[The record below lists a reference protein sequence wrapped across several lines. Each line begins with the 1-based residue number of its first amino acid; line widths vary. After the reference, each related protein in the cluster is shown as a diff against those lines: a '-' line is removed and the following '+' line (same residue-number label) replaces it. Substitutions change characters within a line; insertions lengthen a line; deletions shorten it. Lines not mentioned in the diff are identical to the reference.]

1 MYTDYSFLEPGA
13 AWPPKNE
20 LERARLKRYGDN
32 DALFDGR
39 HEFVFREVWTRL
51 FRRDPLMKMSV
62 EMCLPWPKRLSTL
75 WADLLIGETPGV
87 SDAKDDGLT
96 QYLSDLVKRLNLWR
110 AAYQAA
116 IDASR
121 FGDAVLK
128 VRRDDAG
135 RTRVAVIHPSCW
147 FPVVSETDSTE
158 VVAHVLAWPT
168 GEPEKGTGRLQ
179 VEIHEAGRVE
189 YRVYDHSGGALN
201 PAAGI
206 GKLLDVHDEQTNV
219 DSPLVV
225 HIANTA
231 TSGRLYG
238 HDDYSDLT
246 AILQELEVRFAQNAR
261 ILDKHADPKMFGPD
275 YTRKDEETGQTVA
288 DIGDYVP
295 LDEGE
300 TPPGYIA
307 WNAQLDSSYK
317 QIEELMQQFYML
329 SETSPAVFGDVKN
342 GLAESG
348 SALKRL
354 LMVPLA
360 KVNRIRLDFDF
371 GLKEVI
377 RLAALLDSGKAVKPV
392 IAWKDGL
399 PDDEAETVQVEA
411 TAVAA
416 GITSKLSAMKR
427 AYGYDDKQAADEQK
441 QIEKETPAIAEPVNF
456 ATETDHNGDNGS
468 A

>member
-1 MYTDYSFLEPGA
+1 MFTDYSFLEPGA
-13 AWPPKNE
+13 AWPPKDTR
-20 LERARLKRYGDN
+20 ERARLKRYSDN
-32 DALFDGR
+32 DALFDGQ

-51 FRRDPLMKMSV
+51 FRRDPFMQMSI

-75 WADLLIGETPGV
+75 WADLLVGETPGV
-87 SDAKDDGLT
+87 SDAKNDEQT
-96 QYLSDLVKRLNLWR
+96 QYLSDLAKRLNLWR

-116 IDASR
+116 IDTSR

-128 VRRDDAG
+128 VRRDDRG
-135 RTRVAVIHPSCW
+135 KTKVAVIHPSCW
-147 FPVVSETDSTE
+147 FPVVSETDCTE
-158 VVAHVLAWPT
+158 VTAHVLAWPT
-168 GEPEKGTGRLQ
+168 GDPEKGTGRLQ
-179 VEIHEAGRVE
+179 VEIHETGRVE

-206 GKLLDVHDEQTNV
+206 GRLLEVREERTDVDA
-219 DSPLVV
+219 PLVV

-275 YTRKDEETGQTVA
+275 HTRKDEETGMTVA

-307 WNAQLDSSYK
+307 WNAQMESSFR
-317 QIEELMQQFYML
+317 QIEDLMQQFYML
-329 SETSPAVFGDVKN
+329 SETSPAVFGDIKS

-354 LMVPLA
+354 LMAPLA
-360 KVNRIRLDFDF
+360 KVNRIRLGFDA
-371 GLKEVI
+371 GIREVI
-377 RLAALLDSGKAVKPV
+377 RLAALLDSGKAVEPS
-392 IAWKDGL
+392 ITWKDGL
-399 PDDEAETVQVEA
+399 PDDEAE
-411 TAVAA
+411 AVNTSSAAVGA
-416 GITSKLSAMKR
+416 GISSKLSAIKR
-427 AYGYDDKQAADEQK
+427 TFGLDDKQAAEEMK
-441 QIEKETPAIAEPVNF
+441 QIAAEAEADRIASPDN
-456 ATETDHNGDNGS
+456 TLDGDDDE
-468 A
+468 

>member
-13 AWPPKNE
+13 AWPPKNA
-20 LERARLKRYGDN
+20 LERARLKRYADN

-39 HEFVFREVWTRL
+39 HELVFREVWQRL

-96 QYLSDLVKRLNLWR
+96 QYLTDLVKRLNLWR
-110 AAYQAA
+110 SAYQAA
-116 IDASR
+116 VDTSR
-121 FGDAVLK
+121 FGDAVFK

-135 RTRVAVIHPSCW
+135 RTKVAVIHPSCW
-147 FPVVSETDSTE
+147 FPVVSETDCTE
-158 VVAHVLAWPT
+158 VIAHVLAWPT
-168 GEPEKGTGRLQ
+168 GDPEKGTGRLQ
-179 VEIHEAGRVE
+179 VEIHEAGHVE
-189 YRVYDHSGGALN
+189 YRVYDHNGGVLN
-201 PAAGI
+201 PTAGI
-206 GKLLDVHDEQTNV
+206 GKLLEQSEERTEI
-219 DSPLVV
+219 DAPLVV

-307 WNAQLDSSYK
+307 WNAQLDSSFK
-317 QIEELMQQFYML
+317 QIDELIQQFYIL
-329 SETSPAVFGDVKN
+329 SETSPAVFGDVKS

-354 LMVPLA
+354 LMAPLA
-360 KVNRIRLDFDF
+360 KVNRIRLGFDD
-371 GLKEVI
+371 GLREVI
-377 RLAALLDSGKAVKPV
+377 RLAALLDSGKTVEPV
-392 IAWKDGL
+392 ISWKDGL
-399 PDDEAETVQVEA
+399 PDDEAETVQIEA
-411 TAVAA
+411 MAVAA
-416 GITSKLSAMKR
+416 GITSKVSAMKR
-427 AYGYDDKQAADEQK
+427 AYNFNDKQAADEQK

-456 ATETDHNGDNGS
+456 AANTDNDDGS
-468 A
+468 GA

>member
-1 MYTDYSFLEPGA
+1 MFTDYSFLEPGA
-13 AWPPKNE
+13 AWPPKDTR
-20 LERARLKRYGDN
+20 ERARLKRYSDN
-32 DALFDGR
+32 DALFDGQ

-51 FRRDPLMKMSV
+51 FRRDPFMQMSI

-75 WADLLIGETPGV
+75 WADLLVGETPGV
-87 SDAKDDGLT
+87 SDAKNDELT
-96 QYLSDLVKRLNLWR
+96 QYLSDLAKRLNLWR

-116 IDASR
+116 IDTSR

-128 VRRDDAG
+128 VRRDDQG
-135 RTRVAVIHPSCW
+135 KTKVAVIHPSCW
-147 FPVVSETDSTE
+147 FPVVSETDCTE
-158 VVAHVLAWPT
+158 VTAHVLAWPT
-168 GEPEKGTGRLQ
+168 GDPEKGTGRLQ
-179 VEIHEAGRVE
+179 VEIHEPGRVE

-206 GKLLDVHDEQTNV
+206 GRLLEVREERTDVDA
-219 DSPLVV
+219 PLVV

-275 YTRKDEETGQTVA
+275 HTRKDEETGQTVA

-307 WNAQLDSSYK
+307 WNAQMESSFR
-317 QIEELMQQFYML
+317 QIEDLMQQFYML
-329 SETSPAVFGDVKN
+329 SETSPAVFGDIKS

-354 LMVPLA
+354 LMAPLA
-360 KVNRIRLDFDF
+360 KVNRIRLGFDA
-371 GLKEVI
+371 GIREVI
-377 RLAALLDSGKAVKPV
+377 RLAALLDRGKAVEPS
-392 IAWKDGL
+392 ITWKDGL
-399 PDDEAETVQVEA
+399 PDDEAE
-411 TAVAA
+411 AVNTSSAAVGA
-416 GITSKLSAMKR
+416 GISSKLSAIKR
-427 AYGYDDKQAADEQK
+427 TFGLDDKQAAEEMK
-441 QIEKETPAIAEPVNF
+441 QIAAEAEADRIASPDNMPL
-456 ATETDHNGDNGS
+456 DGDDDE
-468 A
+468 

>member
-13 AWPPKNE
+13 AWPPKNV
-20 LERARLKRYGDN
+20 LERARLKRYADN

-39 HEFVFREVWTRL
+39 HELVFREVWQRL

-96 QYLSDLVKRLNLWR
+96 QYLSDLVKRLSLWR
-110 AAYQAA
+110 SAYQAA
-116 IDASR
+116 IDTSR
-121 FGDAVLK
+121 FGDAVFK

-135 RTRVAVIHPSCW
+135 RTKVAVIHPSCW
-147 FPVVSETDSTE
+147 FPVVSETDCTE
-158 VVAHVLAWPT
+158 IIAHVLAWPT
-168 GEPEKGTGRLQ
+168 GDPEKGTGRLQ

-189 YRVYDHSGGALN
+189 YRVYDHNGGVLN
-201 PAAGI
+201 PTAGI
-206 GKLLDVHDEQTNV
+206 GKLLEQSEERTEI
-219 DSPLVV
+219 DAPLVV

-307 WNAQLDSSYK
+307 WNAQLDSSFK
-317 QIEELMQQFYML
+317 QIDELIQQFYIL
-329 SETSPAVFGDVKN
+329 SETSPAVFGDVKS

-354 LMVPLA
+354 LMAPLA
-360 KVNRIRLDFDF
+360 KVNRIRLGFDD
-371 GLKEVI
+371 GLREVI
-377 RLAALLDSGKAVKPV
+377 RLAALLDSGKAVEPV
-392 IAWKDGL
+392 ISWKDGL
-399 PDDEAETVQVEA
+399 PDDEAETVQIEA
-411 TAVAA
+411 MAVAA
-416 GITSKLSAMKR
+416 GMKR
-427 AYGYDDKQAADEQK
+427 AYNFDDKQAAEEQK

-456 ATETDHNGDNGS
+456 AAKTDNDDGS
-468 A
+468 GA

>member
-13 AWPPKNE
+13 AWPPKNV
-20 LERARLKRYGDN
+20 LERARLKRYADN

-39 HEFVFREVWTRL
+39 HELVFREVWQRL

-75 WADLLIGETPGV
+75 WADLLIGETPSV

-96 QYLSDLVKRLNLWR
+96 QYLTDLVKRLSLWR
-110 AAYQAA
+110 SAYQAA
-116 IDASR
+116 VDTSR
-121 FGDAVLK
+121 FGDAVFK

-135 RTRVAVIHPSCW
+135 RTKVAVIHPSCW
-147 FPVVSETDSTE
+147 FPVVSETDCTE
-158 VVAHVLAWPT
+158 VIAHVLAWPT
-168 GEPEKGTGRLQ
+168 GDFEKGTGRLQ

-225 HIANTA
+225 HIANMA

-307 WNAQLDSSYK
+307 WNAQLDSSFK
-317 QIEELMQQFYML
+317 QIDELIQQFYIL
-329 SETSPAVFGDVKN
+329 SETSPAVFGDVKS

-354 LMVPLA
+354 LMAPLA
-360 KVNRIRLDFDF
+360 KVNRIRLGFDD
-371 GLKEVI
+371 GLREVI
-377 RLAALLDSGKAVKPV
+377 RLAALLDGGKKVAPV

-399 PDDEAETVQVEA
+399 PDDEAEMVQTE
-411 TAVAA
+411 AVAVGA

-427 AYGYDDKQAADEQK
+427 AYGYDDDQAEEELK
-441 QIEKETPAIAEPVNF
+441 RIAEEEPVLEDPASF
-456 ATETDHNGDNGS
+456 AGQGKEEPDDDE
-468 A
+468 